1 MTQSTFNPD
10 SAKRIPKTED
20 HDVYS
25 KALSLPCNHLIH
37 KYCLEECF
45 RKKKNRCSQCE
56 QIILPGYQAAL
67 LTKRLVNSDVLRQK
81 EKFETSSKIMAGNY
95 GAIGIGANLINY
107 QQIQEDEEEEDILE
121 ETVDVDVNIS
131 FEESKEPPR
140 MFDNSPINI
149 NSMIAQYNAHQP
161 DFGQK
166 IDARQ
171 QEWIDPSEI
180 MNAGSKRPFQIKN
193 KTNIY
198 RSTASGANVLNNR
211 VKLEQDRRHML
222 QYNIGGQRPPSGHVH
237 EEEKKVVV
245 KKPPRGTSSN
255 NRLRN
260 KPKSLRSNKIN
271 YSSAHDNSMM
281 NASSASNT
289 SYNRANKSNRVT
301 PP

>member
-10 SAKRIPKTED
+10 SAKKIPKKED

-25 KALSLPCNHLIH
+25 KALSLPCHHLIH

-45 RKKKNRCSQCE
+45 RKKKNRCPQCE

-67 LTKRLVNSDVLRQK
+67 LTKRLVNSNVLKQK

-107 QQIQEDEEEEDILE
+107 QKIEEDEEEEDELE

-131 FEESKEPPR
+131 FEESKEPQR
-140 MFDNSPINI
+140 MFDNSPVNI

-171 QEWIDPSEI
+171 HEWIDPSEI
-180 MNAGSKRPFQIKN
+180 TNVGSSRPFQIKN
-193 KTNIY
+193 KNVIYRNPASGTNI
-198 RSTASGANVLNNR
+198 LNNNR
-211 VKLEQDRRHML
+211 AKLEQDRRHML
-222 QYNIGGQRPPSGHVH
+222 QYNIGGQRPPSSHMH

-245 KKPPRGTSSN
+245 KKPPRGASSN
-255 NRLRN
+255 SRLR
-260 KPKSLRSNKIN
+260 K
-271 YSSAHDNSMM
+271 
-281 NASSASNT
+281 
-289 SYNRANKSNRVT
+289 
-301 PP
+301 